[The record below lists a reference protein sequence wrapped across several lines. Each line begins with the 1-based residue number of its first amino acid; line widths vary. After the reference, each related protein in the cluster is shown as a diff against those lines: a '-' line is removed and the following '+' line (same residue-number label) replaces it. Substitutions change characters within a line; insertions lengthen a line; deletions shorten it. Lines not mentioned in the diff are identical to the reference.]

1 MATETRVVEVP
12 VEVYPDL
19 PPELIEPLMYPA
31 PLPEDFTTGDLVD
44 RVIELYDLLDRANV
58 DRATLRSIT
67 ERNPTR

>member
-1 MATETRVVEVP
+1 
-12 VEVYPDL
+12 
-19 PPELIEPLMYPA
+19 MYPA
-31 PLPEDFTTGDLVD
+31 PLSEDFTTGDLVD